1 MQPQN
6 HQAAKPKP
14 LAGLRILS
22 VEQYGA
28 GPFGSMYL
36 SDLGA
41 EVIKLENPDGG
52 DVSRATGPFFLG
64 ASDSEFFQTFNLGKR
79 SITIDLKQTKGR
91 DVLHR
96 LVPTLDAV
104 MNNLR
109 GDQPAKLG
117 LDYAALGKIKPAIVC
132 AHLSAYGRGHEREA
146 WPGYD
151 YLMQAEAG
159 YLSLTGEPDAPPA
172 RFGLSMVDYMSGVTT
187 ALGLV
192 SAVLGARA
200 RGLGCDVDVALFDVA
215 MHQLSYPATWYLNQ
229 AHRTTRLERSAHPS
243 TVPCQLYKTADGY
256 VFVMAMLDKFW
267 QEFVRGIG
275 RDQWLSDPRFADF
288 AARRAH
294 RLLLTELIDA
304 ALQTQQTAYWLKLFQ
319 AKLPIAPVLD
329 IAQALDNPFV
339 ERRALI
345 AEIAHAAAANGKLRV
360 LQNPILLDGE
370 RIAAKACSA
379 LGADAQSLLAE
390 LGFSSADIALM
401 KAERVI

>member
-1 MQPQN
+1 MST
-6 HQAAKPKP
+6 AAKPKP

-41 EVIKLENPDGG
+41 DVIKLENPDGG
-52 DVSRATGPFFLG
+52 DVSRATGPYFLG

-79 SITIDLKQTKGR
+79 SITVDLKHAKGR
-91 DVLHR
+91 EVLHR
-96 LVPTLDAV
+96 LVPHLDAV

-117 LDYAALGKIKPAIVC
+117 LDYAALSPLKPSIVC

-159 YLSLTGEPDAPPA
+159 YLSLTGEPDAPPS

-192 SAVLGARA
+192 SAVLGARTSGVG
-200 RGLGCDVDVALFDVA
+200 RDVDVALFDVA
-215 MHQLSYPATWYLNQ
+215 LHQLSYPATWYLNQ
-229 AHRTTRLERSAHPS
+229 GHKTERLERSAHPS

-275 RDQWLSDPRFADF
+275 RSEWAQDARFIDF
-288 AARRAH
+288 AARRTQ
-294 RLLLTELIDA
+294 RLVLTELIDA
-304 ALQTQQTAYWLKLFQ
+304 ALQTQSTAHWLAMFQ
-319 AKLPIAPVLD
+319 GKLPIAPVLD
-329 IAQALDNPFV
+329 IASALDNPFV
-339 ERRALI
+339 ERRELI
-345 AEIAHAAAANGKLRV
+345 AEIDHAAASDGKLRV
-360 LQNPILLDGE
+360 LRNPILLDGE
-370 RIAAKACSA
+370 RIAASACHA
-379 LGADAQSLLAE
+379 LGADAETILRE
-390 LGFSSADIALM
+390 LGFSAADIALM
-401 KAERVI
+401 KSERAI